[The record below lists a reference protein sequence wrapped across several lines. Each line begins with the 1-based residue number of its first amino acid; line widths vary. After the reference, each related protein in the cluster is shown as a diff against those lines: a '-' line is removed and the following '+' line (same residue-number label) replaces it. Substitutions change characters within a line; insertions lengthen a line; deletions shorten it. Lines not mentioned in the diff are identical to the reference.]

1 MRSQLL
7 RSYSYLYNKAST
19 KDQEQ
24 LCVDMLFLVPTTS
37 TGRAFYM
44 LSGLAYPP
52 LLACESCGYVRKILN
67 ACDNIRSVAN
77 KRTTC
82 WKPAAPVRRFL
93 HPSQSRSPNHTKAT
107 KNMVRELRPCTSL
120 SLSRGHLDTCVDAW
134 ARGQAVVELVE
145 ERGLGRAMLA
155 CCSSRFL
162 SPRGSHGPF

>member
-1 MRSQLL
+1 VFS
-7 RSYSYLYNKAST
+7 
-19 KDQEQ
+19 
-24 LCVDMLFLVPTTS
+24 
-37 TGRAFYM
+37 
-44 LSGLAYPP
+44 LAG
-52 LLACESCGYVRKILN
+52 ESCGYVRKILN

-93 HPSQSRSPNHTKAT
+93 HPSQSRSPNQTKAT

-162 SPRGSHGPF
+162 GFSRQPWAVLGQSRFRYGKECDFAFATSMSS